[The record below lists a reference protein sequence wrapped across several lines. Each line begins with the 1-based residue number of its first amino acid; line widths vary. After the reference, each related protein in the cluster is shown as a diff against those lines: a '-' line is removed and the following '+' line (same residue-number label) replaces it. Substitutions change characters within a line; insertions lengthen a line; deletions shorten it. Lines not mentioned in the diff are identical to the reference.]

1 MEEWSLDVIT
11 GLKKVV
17 LQISVQ
23 REYAVQFPISRHEN
37 IKLDRRNRKI
47 ICNKLKIG
55 ANTPIPV

>member
-1 MEEWSLDVIT
+1 
-11 GLKKVV
+11 
-17 LQISVQ
+17 VQ

-37 IKLDRRNRKI
+37 IILDRRNRKI